1 MIEEVMFDS
10 SFDRKR
16 YTQQIQERLKI
27 LRTAANVTQKEAAE
41 ALGLV
46 RSTYVNYELGSK
58 ELPWEKCLACLFFFQ
73 KCNGSRELIEALKLI
88 PENSH
93 LE

>member
-1 MIEEVMFDS
+1 MIEEGMFDS

-27 LRTAANVTQKEAAE
+27 LRVAAHVTQKEVAE

-46 RSTYVNYELGSK
+46 RSTYVNYELGST
-58 ELPWEKCLACLFFFQ
+58 ELPWEKCLALLFFFQ
-73 KCNGSRELIEALKLI
+73 KCDGSRELIQALRLI
-88 PENSH
+88 PETSH